1 MKNLP
6 PLALTPPKRVSLVA
20 QTIQSLRSALIAGY
34 WRETMPGERELCQTL
49 EVSRPT
55 LRAALAELQREGD
68 LKSTARNRRRILTK
82 ATRLHPTGRTVAVI
96 SSSPLRRLNP
106 GVVLMIDALR
116 DHLARS
122 GWTMQIHVR
131 PSCFTLHPD
140 RALRELTAR
149 APAATWLLIGSVQST
164 QQWFARS
171 SLHCL
176 VVGTCEA
183 GIMLPSVDADH
194 HATARHA
201 GALFLRKGHRRI
213 VLVRSDANTG
223 GDSETERGLREVLAS
238 SPSATLHVLRHR
250 SRDHLLALLDQT
262 LRADSPPTAFFVL
275 RPAHALTVTM
285 HLLRRGRS
293 IPKDAAVIGRDDED
307 YLAHTSPVIT
317 RYGGVGE
324 RLARDISRLV
334 RTVAETR
341 TLNLCA
347 VRLVPKFIAGETV

>member
-1 MKNLP
+1 MMKRRGSIPSSKACCLTQVTASVASSKVTSTFP
-6 PLALTPPKRVSLVA
+6 PWFTKRYCGRFFKLDLTNQA
-20 QTIQSLRSALIAGY
+20 FFAG
-34 WRETMPGERELCQTL
+34 
-49 EVSRPT
+49 
-55 LRAALAELQREGD
+55 
-68 LKSTARNRRRILTK
+68 
-82 ATRLHPTGRTVAVI
+82 
-96 SSSPLRRLNP
+96 
-106 GVVLMIDALR
+106 
-116 DHLARS
+116 
-122 GWTMQIHVR
+122 VR
-131 PSCFTLHPD
+131 PD
-140 RALRELTAR
+140 GM
-149 APAATWLLIGSVQST
+149 LIGSVQPT
-164 QQWFARS
+164 QQWFVRR

-213 VLVRSDANTG
+213 VLVRSDATTG

-250 SRDHLLALLDQT
+250 SLDHLVALLDQT
-262 LRADSPPTAFFVL
+262 LRAHSPPTAFFVL

-285 HLLRRGRS
+285 HLLRRGRR
-293 IPKDAAVIGRDDED
+293 IPQDAAVIGRDDED
-307 YLAHTSPVIT
+307 YLAHTSPAIT

-341 TLNLCA
+341 TLNLRA
-347 VRLVPKFIAGETV
+347 IRLMPKFIAGETV